1 MVSPESLTAER
12 APDDGWL
19 DELAAVTPVITDPDL
34 LATYVRDEADMC
46 DVGSPR
52 ALVRPRSTG
61 EVAAIVKI
69 AAARRIP
76 IVPQGARTGL
86 AGAANASD
94 GAIIVSL

>member
-1 MVSPESLTAER
+1 MASPESLTAER
-12 APDDGWL
+12 APDDALL

-34 LATYVRDEADMC
+34 LASFVRDEADMC
-46 DVGSPR
+46 DVGSPL
-52 ALVRPRSTG
+52 ALVRPRSTA
-61 EVAAIVKI
+61 EVAAVVKI

-94 GAIIVSL
+94 GAIMIP